1 MLDRR
6 RPNYQT
12 LYAHL
17 RLLVRFTLAFT
28 MLSYGFAKLYPLQF
42 VPPFMTTLTETY
54 GESSPM
60 GILWTFMGASAA
72 YTRFCGMAEVTAG
85 LLLLFRRTTVVGAL
99 VATGAM
105 LNVAALNFCYDVPVK
120 LYSVHLVLMSIFLL
134 IPESM
139 ALMRFFFTRQ
149 AAELERAPLP
159 RFNAAGCG
167 SPRLYCKSASLPR
180 CSITISGADIS
191 LSKRPIT
198 LTLNTRLFSAS
209 GTPTLL
215 PAEYGQ
221 RPLA

>member
-1 MLDRR
+1 
-6 RPNYQT
+6 
-12 LYAHL
+12 
-17 RLLVRFTLAFT
+17 

-85 LLLLFRRTTVVGAL
+85 LLLLFRRTTTVGAL

-134 IPESM
+134 IPEAM
-139 ALMRFFFTRQ
+139 ALMRFFFTRKPPSWKAF
-149 AAELERAPLP
+149 AAQVRTPL
-159 RFNAAGCG
+159 AADRRGCT
-167 SPRLYCKSASLPR
+167 ASLV
-180 CSITISGADIS
+180 ITSVLYNNIWGGYKSV
-191 LSKRPIT
+191 KE
-198 LTLNTRLFSAS
+198 AS
-209 GTPTLL
+209 HLL
-215 PAEYGQ
+215 
-221 RPLA
+221 